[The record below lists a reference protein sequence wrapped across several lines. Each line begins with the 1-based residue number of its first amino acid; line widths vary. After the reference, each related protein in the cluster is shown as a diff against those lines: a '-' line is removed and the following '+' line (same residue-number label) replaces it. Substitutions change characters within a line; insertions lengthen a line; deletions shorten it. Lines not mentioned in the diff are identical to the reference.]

1 MLFIMIHCKITI
13 VQHFGSLREAKPMNP
28 PQCDNLGYISTSLSL
43 PKEVFTCTEAARC
56 QPEGQKAPAY
66 DALWTEAVHWGWRR
80 LRYARRFASLV
91 CQRVFTSLYVWQM
104 SA

>member
-1 MLFIMIHCKITI
+1 
-13 VQHFGSLREAKPMNP
+13 MNP
-28 PQCDNLGYISTSLSL
+28 PQCDNLDNIHLL
-43 PKEVFTCTEAARC
+43 IAAQKVFTCTEAARC